1 MTTYI
6 PLPIMRTTA
15 DLAAALARLDA
26 IIDAPDGSI
35 EEDERAALSD
45 LIAAFEDRH
54 PVIPRGGPRGVIRR
68 IMSTH
73 SLTQRD
79 LPEIGAQSVVSAI
92 LLGKRQINARMAVAL
107 SRRFKLPISAFIVVD
122 WTRAGPAC
130 EAHHGRNGQGSHWR
144 RCRARFQATQSA

>member
-1 MTTYI
+1 MTTLV
-6 PLPIMRTTA
+6 PLPIIRTEA
-15 DLAAALARLDA
+15 DLAAALARLEA

-35 EEDERAALSD
+35 AAGERSALGD

-68 IMSTH
+68 MMSTH

-92 LLGKRQINARMAVAL
+92 LRGKRKINARMAVAL
-107 SRRFKLPISAFIVVD
+107 ARRFKLPISAFIEV
-122 WTRAGPAC
+122 
-130 EAHHGRNGQGSHWR
+130 H
-144 RCRARFQATQSA
+144 